1 MKEQLIKDITKTREF
16 GQQVGTLTRQL
27 HIKDEDAGQHLL
39 VELVEHRFAKLSDLE
54 VYEMMQT
61 NKHYYRKILKFA
73 RQDAARRL
81 YKPDNQQKDLV
92 DKVEVI
98 YDEVVEPFA
107 YDNQDDSDN
116 RLLERLDQI
125 GFKNKTKQF
134 IVDVIEHGQG
144 YVMDEWGLSRKQFN
158 NKINYI
164 VNIAREAP
172 DSTKISRLQGEL
184 RVVED
189 AIKLLE
195 RESFTDNDMTG
206 YVRFFNNYF
215 EGFIVGIEKPN
226 IKNPVMLLECW
237 KDGYLKDKYR
247 FVNELYSRRDMIKD
261 KLG

>member
-16 GQQVGTLTRQL
+16 GQQKGTLVSQM
-27 HIKDEDAGQHLL
+27 HISKKDAEQHLL
-39 VELVEHRFAKLSDLE
+39 IELVEHRFAKLSDLE
-54 VYEMMQT
+54 VYQMMQT

-107 YDNQDDSDN
+107 YDNQDNQDN
-116 RLLERLDQI
+116 RLLKRLDQI

-144 YVMDEWGLSRKQFN
+144 YVMEQMGLSRKQFN
-158 NKINYI
+158 NKINY
-164 VNIAREAP
+164 VEKIARQVP
-172 DSTKISRLQGEL
+172 DSTTISRLQGEL
-184 RVVED
+184 RVIED

-195 RESFTDNDMTG
+195 CESFTDNDMTG

-215 EGFIVGIEKPN
+215 DGFIAGIEKPN

-237 KDGYLKDKYR
+237 EKGYEKDKYR
-247 FVNELYSRRDMIKD
+247 FVNELYTRRDVIKD

>member
-1 MKEQLIKDITKTREF
+1 MIKDITKTREF
-16 GQQVGTLTRQL
+16 RQQRGTLVSQL
-27 HIKDEDAGQHLL
+27 HISKEDAGQHLL

-54 VYEMMQT
+54 VYKMMQT

-81 YKPDNQQKDLV
+81 YKPDNQQKDLI

-144 YVMDEWGLSRKQFN
+144 YVMEQMGLSRKQFN

-172 DSTKISRLQGEL
+172 DSTKISQLKGEL
-184 RVVED
+184 KVVSD
-189 AIKLLE
+189 AIELLE

-206 YVRFFNNYF
+206 YVRFFSNYF
-215 EGFIVGIEKPN
+215 GGFIAGIEKPN

-237 KDGYLKDKYR
+237 EDGYKQDKYR
-247 FVNELYSRRDMIKD
+247 FVNELYARRDMIKS
-261 KLG
+261 KL